1 MPTIEKNNGDDQRRA
16 ETHLHTFE
24 QLREH
29 IDEQG
34 RLIWQNCSKY
44 SIQMIGINISLW
56 FHHNERDHA
65 M

>member
-29 IDEQG
+29 IHEQG
-34 RLIWQNCSKY
+34 RLIGK
-44 SIQMIGINISLW
+44 IVPNIP
-56 FHHNERDHA
+56 FK
-65 M
+65 